1 MSTEKNSCLVWV
13 PYLMSSSTS
22 VTSTPTDIRSSSS
35 SSPGVAILAYS
46 IGYLVIFILVISL
59 FIIIIACC
67 FFRCRSGAFLGTS
80 WDTTEQLDGRR
91 RKLVPPVLWDAWL
104 SRPLASTKE
113 VLGAGQFEWS
123 NIQVCTGVL
132 LPFVSDNRLQQPVYV
147 SLIHTCR
154 SRSARQFAVAE
165 SEVPADHSTVAQL
178 LPDDSQP
185 SSPLPLPPRRRFA
198 FLLAHPLNFHMW
210 PRRRSRTHHRS
221 AASEKPTEDETENH
235 PEAVRIAVMISMP
248 SSAFRCWN
256 HGEGPSCQPTG
267 PDDALREYQIGVAQ
281 VPWIHGECTRC

>member
-1 MSTEKNSCLVWV
+1 
-13 PYLMSSSTS
+13 MSSSTS
-22 VTSTPTDIRSSSS
+22 VTSTPTGIRSGSS

-46 IGYLVIFILVISL
+46 LGFISIFILVISL
-59 FIIIIACC
+59 LFIIISCC
-67 FFRCRSGAFLGTS
+67 CRSSASLGTS
-80 WDTTEQLDGRR
+80 QDTTEQLDGRR

-104 SRPLASTKE
+104 SRPLASTKK

-123 NIQVCTGVL
+123 NIQ
-132 LPFVSDNRLQQPVYV
+132 PVYV
-147 SLIHTCR
+147 SLIHACR

-165 SEVPADHSTVAQL
+165 SEVPADHSTAARL

-198 FLLAHPLNFHMW
+198 FLLAHPLHFHMW
-210 PRRRSRTHHRS
+210 QWRRSRTHHKS

-235 PEAVRIAVMISMP
+235 PEAVKIAVIISMP

-256 HGEGPSCQPTG
+256 HGEGPSCQSTG

-281 VPWIHGECTRC
+281 VPWIHDGCTRC

>member
-1 MSTEKNSCLVWV
+1 
-13 PYLMSSSTS
+13 MSSSTS

-35 SSPGVAILAYS
+35 SSPGVAISAYS
-46 IGYLVIFILVISL
+46 FGFLLISVVSL
-59 FIIIIACC
+59 FIIISCC
-67 FFRCRSGAFLGTS
+67 FVRCRSGAFPGTS
-80 WDTTEQLDGRR
+80 WDTTEQLDGRGGRR

-104 SRPLASTKE
+104 SRPPASTKE

-123 NIQVCTGVL
+123 SIQVCTSVL
-132 LPFVSDNRLQQPVYV
+132 LPFVSDNRFQQPVYV
-147 SLIHTCR
+147 SLIHACC

-165 SEVPADHSTVAQL
+165 SEVPADHSTAARPP
-178 LPDDSQP
+178 PDDSQP
-185 SSPLPLPPRRRFA
+185 SSPLPPRRRFA
-198 FLLAHPLNFHMW
+198 FLLAHPFNFHMW

-235 PEAVRIAVMISMP
+235 PEAVKIAVMISMP

-256 HGEGPSCQPTG
+256 HGGGPSCQSTG

>member
-1 MSTEKNSCLVWV
+1 
-13 PYLMSSSTS
+13 MSSSTS

-104 SRPLASTKE
+104 SCPLASTKE

-123 NIQVCTGVL
+123 NI
-132 LPFVSDNRLQQPVYV
+132 QPVYV

-198 FLLAHPLNFHMW
+198 FLLAHP
-210 PRRRSRTHHRS
+210 
-221 AASEKPTEDETENH
+221 
-235 PEAVRIAVMISMP
+235 
-248 SSAFRCWN
+248 
-256 HGEGPSCQPTG
+256 
-267 PDDALREYQIGVAQ
+267 
-281 VPWIHGECTRC
+281 